1 MSADLPPDFP
11 ELLWSHICEANPEDT
26 ERCQYLAQQAA
37 SWADGR
43 HPDDLGQVLDA
54 MRDTRVYG
62 VSIELLEAAWNS
74 SATEAFRAQV
84 AQDWVG
90 TVLFG
95 IGDPDGAVT
104 VAEHITKTATSMSA
118 GFLSD
123 FADLLMEWGL
133 LPAAFPI
140 LKDLTEKLP
149 GDLSVRYNLAT
160 CHKFRGEWAEAKD
173 SFLAVDQHQTAQLPV
188 IHNLL
193 LSAIATGDTEL
204 TESALK
210 RIEDA
215 TPNLAWH
222 LNKVI
227 QVEMSVSDNG
237 QAEVLYA
244 IRVAPHQ
251 ARIRGIPQDRSQ
263 LDYDDLVLVD
273 YQAQRYG
280 DDAQTVSPTHLYPV
294 LARIEKGAYR
304 TQEVETESPV
314 DARELSSKLTALD
327 VPARQKD
334 KSSIV
339 LIAMSEAN
347 RESVRKIV
355 PISGSLGVPS
365 IRDLH

>member
-37 SWADGR
+37 YWADGR
-43 HPDDLGQVLDA
+43 HPDELGQVLDA

-140 LKDLTEKLP
+140 LKDLADRLP

-160 CHKFRGEWAEAKD
+160 CHKFRGEWAEAKH
-173 SFLAVDQHQTAQLPV
+173 SFLAVDKHQTAQLPV

-204 TESALK
+204 ETSALK
-210 RIEDA
+210 RIEET
-215 TPNLAWH
+215 TPDLAWH
-222 LNKVI
+222 LNKLI
-227 QVEMSVSDNG
+227 QVEVSVSENDR
-237 QAEVLYA
+237 AEVLYA

-251 ARIRGIPQDRSQ
+251 ARIRGIPENRSQ

-280 DDAQTVSPTHLYPV
+280 DNGQASSLTHLYPV
-294 LARIEKGAYR
+294 LARIERGTHR
-304 TQEVETESPV
+304 TQEVEMESPLL
-314 DARELSSKLTALD
+314 AQELCSQLTAMD
-327 VPARQKD
+327 IPARQKNRTNR
-334 KSSIV
+334 V
-339 LIAMSEAN
+339 LIAVSAENLAT
-347 RESVRKIV
+347 VRKVIPNIEYSSV
-355 PISGSLGVPS
+355 
-365 IRDLH
+365 